1 MGEKSRA
8 VLNAADQWLAAV
20 DAQEQYGATPSLAE
34 ELAEMEAELAAA
46 VRSWRQAGG
55 RQFSYD

>member
-20 DAQEQYGATPSLAE
+20 DAQEQYGATPSVAE
-34 ELAEMEAELAAA
+34 ELAEMEAKLAAA